1 MVQAPKN
8 AWALHAIAVCQMELA
23 KAISHLGPD
32 HEAIDLYHQAE
43 NLFRKP
49 GDVDYTMISI
59 CMQRVAAL
67 QGKNESRSVPLSL
80 D

>member
-1 MVQAPKN
+1 
-8 AWALHAIAVCQMELA
+8 MELA

-43 NLFRKP
+43 NLFQKP
-49 GDVDYTMISI
+49 GDVDYTMLSI

-67 QGKNESRSVPLSL
+67 QGKNESREELAEELQIPKDNVLDGNSVPG
-80 D
+80 